1 MYIYQ
6 PRSKTPMN
14 SSFLQHPQSLWPPV
28 DPAEDGL
35 LDGIGVRL
43 RG

>member
-6 PRSKTPMN
+6 PRSKTPN
-14 SSFLQHPQSLWPPV
+14 SSFLQHPPLWPPV